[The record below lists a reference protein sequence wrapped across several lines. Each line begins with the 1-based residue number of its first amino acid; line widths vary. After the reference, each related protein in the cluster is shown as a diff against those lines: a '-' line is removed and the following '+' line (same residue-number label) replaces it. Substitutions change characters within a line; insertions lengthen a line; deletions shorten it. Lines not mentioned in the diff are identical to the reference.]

1 MSDSELS
8 PHEDDAAALVDR
20 ICDEFESQWQT
31 GQRPDIEAC
40 VASIVEPLRERLTSE
55 LLRSEILP
63 RDAGRAFLT
72 RQDYERRFPDCLD
85 VIEEAWIS
93 AGAGFRRRPTRIP
106 SPTRMRYRRTPT
118 SRSPGGRIRRVMK
131 EAAIDIESAGEAA
144 SRESNSRIG
153 KRLGV
158 YRLVAEIA
166 RGGMGVV
173 YKAVDERLHRTVA
186 IKMILGGQFCVP

>member
-40 VASIVEPLRERLTSE
+40 VASVVEALRERLTSE
-55 LLRSEILP
+55 LLRSEILL
-63 RDAGRAFLT
+63 RATLGELPT
-72 RQDYERRFPDCLD
+72 RQDYERRFPDRLD

-93 AGAGFRRRPTRIP
+93 AARIQKKAAPNSKSYKNETPANTDLTIAWADSSRRD
-106 SPTRMRYRRTPT
+106 SA
-118 SRSPGGRIRRVMK
+118 
-131 EAAIDIESAGEAA
+131 AAIDIESAGEAA
-144 SRESNSRIG
+144 SRESNSWIG

-173 YKAVDERLHRTVA
+173 YKAADERLHRTVA
-186 IKMILGGQFCVP
+186 IKMILGGQFASPE